1 MAAYGRFQSLQR
13 NDRFRP
19 KTAIQV
25 RCRERPLAIVFLGY
39 YAISLNSAPL
49 YVIIGAILFMVCR
62 DYYQSVRKGNQKS
75 EK

>member
-1 MAAYGRFQSLQR
+1 MANFIAGLVGV
-13 NDRFRP
+13 
-19 KTAIQV
+19 TMVIA
-25 RCRERPLAIVFLGY
+25 FLGY

-49 YVIIGAILFMVCR
+49 WVIIVAILFMVCR

>member
-1 MAAYGRFQSLQR
+1 MDNFIAGLIGV
-13 NDRFRP
+13 
-19 KTAIQV
+19 TM
-25 RCRERPLAIVFLGY
+25 AIVYLGS

-49 YVIIGAILFMVCR
+49 WVIIVAILFMVCT

>member
-1 MAAYGRFQSLQR
+1 MDNLIAGLVGV
-13 NDRFRP
+13 
-19 KTAIQV
+19 TMV
-25 RCRERPLAIVFLGY
+25 VVFLGY

-49 YVIIGAILFMVCR
+49 WVIIGGILFMVCW

>member
-1 MAAYGRFQSLQR
+1 MGNFIAGLIGV
-13 NDRFRP
+13 
-19 KTAIQV
+19 TMVI
-25 RCRERPLAIVFLGY
+25 IFLGY

-62 DYYQSVRKGNQKS
+62 DYYQSVRKGNRKS

>member
-1 MAAYGRFQSLQR
+1 MVNFITGLIGV
-13 NDRFRP
+13 
-19 KTAIQV
+19 TMV
-25 RCRERPLAIVFLGY
+25 VVFLGY

-62 DYYQSVRKGNQKS
+62 DYYHSVRKGKKKS